1 MPRPQAHISVAEG
14 RARPRASSSGTTLPD
29 PELTAFAIVEHAPI
43 FSGKSGRGAL
53 VITMDQTELKA
64 DFLRTYDTYA
74 NDIFR
79 FCTVKVTNR
88 ELAQDLTQEVF
99 MRYWQ
104 TIREGEKM
112 KNERAYLYT
121 LARNLIIDWYR
132 KKKESSLDVLT
143 EQGID
148 FGNDDHRKI
157 EQSAQMNE
165 VLRVINELD
174 EDSREALILR
184 FVEGFTPKEIAA
196 MSGESANAV
205 SVRINRAI
213 KKVQGLI
220 HASA

>member
-1 MPRPQAHISVAEG
+1 
-14 RARPRASSSGTTLPD
+14 
-29 PELTAFAIVEHAPI
+29 
-43 FSGKSGRGAL
+43 
-53 VITMDQTELKA
+53 MDHTELKA
-64 DFLRTYDTYA
+64 DFLRTYDAYSG
-74 NDIFR
+74 DIFR
-79 FCTVKVTNR
+79 FCSMKVTNR

-121 LARNLIIDWYR
+121 LARNLVIDWYR

-143 EQGID
+143 DQGID
-148 FGNDDHRKI
+148 FGNEDHRKI
-157 EQSAQMNE
+157 EESAQMNE
-165 VLRVINELD
+165 VLKVIEQLD
-174 EDSREALILR
+174 DDAREALLLR
-184 FVEGFTPKEIAA
+184 FVEGFTPKEIAS

-220 HASA
+220 HANENI

>member
-1 MPRPQAHISVAEG
+1 MPRVNAQMRSTRE
-14 RARPRASSSGTTLPD
+14 RARGSASSLGGTLPD
-29 PELTAFAIVEHAPI
+29 PNMTAFAIVDHAPV
-43 FSGKSGRGAL
+43 FAGKSGRGAL

-74 NDIFR
+74 NDIYR

-132 KKKESSLDVLT
+132 KKKENSLDVLT

-148 FGNDDHRKI
+148 FGNDDHKKI

-165 VLRVINELD
+165 VLRVISQLD
-174 EDSREALILR
+174 PDSREALLLR

-220 HASA
+220 HAV

>member
-1 MPRPQAHISVAEG
+1 MQRADAHTPEVHT
-14 RARPRASSSGTTLPD
+14 RARQNTSSSGGTLPD
-29 PELTAFAIVEHAPI
+29 PSLTAFAIVEHAPV
-43 FSGKSGRGAL
+43 FAGKSGRGAL

-74 NDIFR
+74 NDIYR
-79 FCTVKVTNR
+79 FCSVKVTNR

-148 FGNDDHRKI
+148 FGNDDHKKI
-157 EQSAQMNE
+157 ERSAEMNE
-165 VLRVINELD
+165 VLRVIDQLD

-184 FVEGFTPKEIAA
+184 FVDGFTPKEIAA

-220 HASA
+220 HAV